1 MKNYLLTKR
10 ILDLVFII
18 VFSPLITIVMFISV
32 FLIKCSSP
40 IESSFFTQ
48 NRVGK
53 NKKLFKIYKLRTMIQ
68 NENQGDQA
76 LTTAVEDKRIT
87 FVGKFL
93 RKHRLDEVPQFLNVL
108 KGEMSIVGPR
118 PEQEKFVKRLSNE
131 IPNYDLRHNVLPGIT
146 GLAQVEVGYT
156 SDDKDEIKNKL
167 KYDLKYI
174 NDISFVMDLKILLKS
189 VSIIIFGSGSR

>member
-1 MKNYLLTKR
+1 MKNYLFTKR

-18 VFSPLITIVMFISV
+18 VFSPFIIIVMFISV

-40 IESSFFTQ
+40 IESSFFIQ

-53 NKKLFKIYKLRTMIQ
+53 NKKVFKIYKLRTMIQ

-93 RKHRLDEVPQFLNVL
+93 SKHRLDEVPQFLNVL

-118 PEQEKFVKRLSNE
+118 PEQEKFVKKLSNE
-131 IPNYDLRHNVLPGIT
+131 IPNYDLRHDVLPGIT

-156 SDDKDEIKNKL
+156 SDDKEEITNKL

-174 NDISFVMDLKILLKS
+174 NEISFIMDLTILLKS

>member
-1 MKNYLLTKR
+1 MKNYLLIKR

-53 NKKLFKIYKLRTMIQ
+53 NKKVFKIYKLRTMIQ

-108 KGEMSIVGPR
+108 KA
-118 PEQEKFVKRLSNE
+118 K
-131 IPNYDLRHNVLPGIT
+131 
-146 GLAQVEVGYT
+146 
-156 SDDKDEIKNKL
+156 
-167 KYDLKYI
+167 
-174 NDISFVMDLKILLKS
+174 
-189 VSIIIFGSGSR
+189 